1 MRVVLQ
7 RVSSAA
13 VRVDDAV
20 VGEIGPGLVA
30 LIGVDTE
37 DVEADAAYMAE
48 KIAHIRLFRDD
59 EGRMN
64 RSVLE
69 VGGSILA
76 ISQFTL
82 HGDCRRGRRPSFVAA
97 AAPETAVPLYESVM
111 NRLRKDYGLP
121 VAAGIFGAHME
132 LSLVNDGPVTILLD
146 SRKCF

>member
-20 VGEIGPGLVA
+20 VGEIGSGLVA

-82 HGDCRRGRRPSFVAA
+82 HGDCRRGRRPSFVAS
-97 AAPETAVPLYESVM
+97 AAPETAVPLYESLM
-111 NRLRKDYGLP
+111 NRLCKDYGLP